1 MTYIIA
7 EPCIDEKNGACVD
20 VCPAACIHTTPD
32 SPQNYIDPDVCI
44 ECEQCVLVCPVDAV
58 FLDSE
63 VPEQWQNYIQINADF
78 FKENKPAQMFP
89 AETAQ
94 HMLHAIQDYAER
106 MGLTIAAVVL
116 DRSGVSVGS
125 ITMPGV
131 ETSAASRADRKAY
144 TSLIYRLGTNQLK
157 ADQAPPD
164 DVDFVPAR
172 LLIEQGAIPL
182 VSWARSSPPSASTA
196 APIQSK
202 TTSPAR
208 PASAR
213 LAEATSTPNGHG

>member
-1 MTYIIA
+1 MTYVIA

-58 FLDSE
+58 FLDIE
-63 VPEQWQNYIQINADF
+63 VPEQWQHYTQINADF

-94 HMLHAIQDYAER
+94 QMLHAIQDYAER
-106 MGLTIAAVVL
+106 MGLTVAAVVL

-144 TSLIYRLGTNQLK
+144 TSLIYRLGTYQLK

-164 DVDFVPAR
+164 DVEFVPAR

-182 VSWARSSPPSASTA
+182 VELGEIVAAIGVHGSPEPE
-196 APIQSK
+196 QDH
-202 TTSPAR
+202 
-208 PASAR
+208 
-213 LAEATSTPNGHG
+213 LACQAGIGALGGGH

>member
-1 MTYIIA
+1 MTYVIV

-44 ECEQCVLVCPVDAV
+44 ECEQCVLVCPVNAV

-63 VPEQWQNYIQINADF
+63 VPEQWQSFIQINADF
-78 FKENKPAQMFP
+78 FTENKPDQMFP

-94 HMLHAIQDYAER
+94 HMLDAVQVYAQRLGHAVS
-106 MGLTIAAVVL
+106 AVVL
-116 DRSGVSVGS
+116 DRTGVAVASV
-125 ITMPGV
+125 TMPGSHISN
-131 ETSAASRADRKAY
+131 ESRAERKAY

-157 ADQAPPD
+157 PDQAPPD
-164 DVDFVPAR
+164 DVDVVPAR

-182 VSWARSSPPSASTA
+182 VELGAIVAAIGVSGSPTGE
-196 APIQSK
+196 QDH
-202 TTSPAR
+202 
-208 PASAR
+208 
-213 LAEATSTPNGHG
+213 LACQAGIGALGGGH

>member
-1 MTYIIA
+1 VTYVIA

-58 FLDSE
+58 FLDLE
-63 VPEQWQNYIQINADF
+63 VPEQWQQYIQINADF
-78 FKENKPAQMFP
+78 FTENKPKQVFS

-94 HMLHAIQDYAER
+94 HMLDGVQAYAER
-106 MGLTIAAVVL
+106 MGLAVSAVVL
-116 DRSGVSVGS
+116 DRSGVSVAS
-125 ITMPGV
+125 MTMPGADR
-131 ETSAASRADRKAY
+131 SAASHADRKAY

-157 ADQAPPD
+157 ADQAPPSD
-164 DVDFVPAR
+164 TDVVPAR

-182 VSWARSSPPSASTA
+182 VELGEIVAAIGVSGSPSSEQDHLCCQA
-196 APIQSK
+196 ALGVL
-202 TTSPAR
+202 T
-208 PASAR
+208 
-213 LAEATSTPNGHG
+213 EGH